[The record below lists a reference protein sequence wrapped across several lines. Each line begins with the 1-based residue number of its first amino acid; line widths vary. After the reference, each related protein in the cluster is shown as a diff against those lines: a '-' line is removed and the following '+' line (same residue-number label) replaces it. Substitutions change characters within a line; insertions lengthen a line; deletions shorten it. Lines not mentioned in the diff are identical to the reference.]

1 MPRPRELELAELTD
15 DMNTLGRALADTEAR
30 RVRLL
35 GEVAHELR
43 TPLTVADGY
52 VEGMIDGVVEPSTQ
66 RLGQVAEELRR
77 MRRLADD
84 LSLLSRAEEGRLG
97 LHLAPLDLAV
107 VAGAAAE
114 RLRPQA
120 EDAGL
125 DLEVDRP
132 TDPLPLTGDADRLA
146 QVVTNL
152 VGNAVRATPPGGR
165 ISVACGRDG
174 GDLLTVSD
182 TGEGL
187 TQGDL
192 ALVFERFYR
201 VPGARAGA
209 GTGIGLPIARGIVA
223 AHGGTLTA
231 TSAGRGLGA
240 TFTVRLPLHS

>member
-1 MPRPRELELAELTD
+1 M
-15 DMNTLGRALADTEAR
+15 
-30 RVRLL
+30 
-35 GEVAHELR
+35 
-43 TPLTVADGY
+43 TVADGY

-132 TDPLPLTGDADRLA
+132 TDPLPLTEGRRPP
-146 QVVTNL
+146 
-152 VGNAVRATPPGGR
+152 RAGRDQPGGQR
-165 ISVACGRDG
+165 RAPPRPVAASRSPADG
-174 GDLLTVSD
+174 AARRPLTVSD
-182 TGEGL
+182 TGEG
-187 TQGDL
+187 
-192 ALVFERFYR
+192 
-201 VPGARAGA
+201 
-209 GTGIGLPIARGIVA
+209 
-223 AHGGTLTA
+223 
-231 TSAGRGLGA
+231 
-240 TFTVRLPLHS
+240 